1 MTADE
6 RIEKLLNAF
15 GTTIEDL
22 PATKDNNW
30 SGPGYAID
38 HLKAAK
44 KAAYVW
50 MWEEYEDADVIPIDE
65 IEPPLLD
72 YICHLADVIDRME
85 IALETAQRGMICSS
99 CINFPICEESAAN
112 DVAWDCENYKVDIDW
127 MLWQDDKDKDI
138 YEVRNGRRND

>member
-1 MTADE
+1 MTVDE
-6 RIEKLLNAF
+6 RIEALLNRF
-15 GTTIEDL
+15 GQTISDL
-22 PATKDNNW
+22 PATKDNDW

-50 MWEEYEDADVIPIDE
+50 MWEEYEDADVIPINK

-85 IALETAQRGMICSS
+85 IALETALNLMHCETCTKLFKTA
-99 CINFPICEESAAN
+99 CIDCNGGPGDVDQWKILDWYLGGIN
-112 DVAWDCENYKVDIDW
+112 DA
-127 MLWQDDKDKDI
+127 
-138 YEVRNGRRND
+138 